1 MQPPAK
7 RFGLDVVDEQPLPV
21 ELDDGQPLAVARLEI
36 GVAVDRDLL
45 DLEAELGAQLREL
58 RPGPLAE
65 RAALRVIERDDVY
78 GYRPRVIVAS
88 ATRPTPR
95 P

>member
-1 MQPPAK
+1 VQAPAK
-7 RFGLDVVDEQPLPV
+7 RVGLDVVDEQPLPV

-45 DLEAELGAQLREL
+45 ELEAELGAQLGEL
-58 RPGPLAE
+58 RPRPLAE
-65 RAALRVIERDDVY
+65 RAALGVVEGDPRY